1 MGSATR
7 TVILPMRVSRML
19 AVVCVS
25 SFAVLASSAPST
37 AAPSPSLVLR
47 YTFNADSTSAIADAS
62 SHGITGLLIN
72 ADPATA
78 FTGGPAGKGKAL
90 QLEAPEQ
97 QYVAVPENDALD
109 VNSFTLSAWVR
120 YTGVVTPET
129 RGRWEVLEKAG
140 AYWLNIRTDGHVRAG
155 AFFGGC
161 DDSKYWKYLDSTA
174 TVSPNTWTHVA
185 ATYNGVKLTIYIGGV
200 RSGSLVVQGSTCVN
214 NEPLAIGAKNAPSKG
229 ILEAFWDGQLDE
241 VRIYSRAL
249 RASGIARLA
258 S

>member
-1 MGSATR
+1 
-7 TVILPMRVSRML
+7 MRISKMV
-19 AVVCVS
+19 AVACVS
-25 SFAVLASSAPST
+25 AVALLASSATSS
-37 AAPSPSLVLR
+37 AAPSPSLMLR
-47 YTFNADSTSAIADAS
+47 YTFNTDSTTAIADTS
-62 SHGITGLLIN
+62 TNGITGLLVN

-78 FTGGPAGKGKAL
+78 FTGGMAGKGKAL
-90 QLEAPEQ
+90 QLQATEQ
-97 QYVAVPENDALD
+97 QYVSVPEDDALD

-161 DDSKYWKYLDSTA
+161 DNSQYWKYLDSTA

-185 ATYNGVKLTIYIGGV
+185 ATYNGANLTTYVGGV
-200 RSGSLVVQGSTCVN
+200 RSGSLSVQGNICVN

-241 VRIYSRAL
+241 VRIYNRAL
-249 RASGIARLA
+249 RATRIARLA
-258 S
+258 R